1 MSHEI
6 WPPEPLPNIRKVPVS
21 PQPLPPPTDPV
32 SLPLIRPR
40 PLYPKVSSRKESVW
54 LPPM

>member
-6 WPPEPLPNIRKVPVS
+6 WPPMDELNIRPSPVV
-21 PQPLPPPTDPV
+21 PQPLPPPTEPV

-40 PLYPKVSSRKESVW
+40 PL
-54 LPPM
+54 